1 MASESMRTL
10 YIDIETSPNLA
21 WVWGLRLQNIGLNQ
35 LVEPTRI
42 LCAAWSWDG
51 ETQIEFTAEWQKA
64 GGREMMLSNLWTLL
78 DHADAVVHY
87 NGASFD
93 VPHMNREFLEAG
105 MSPPS
110 PFAQIDLYRA
120 VRKQF
125 RFPSNKLAY
134 LSQVLDLGDEG
145 KLHTDMTLWTRVL
158 AGEPSAQNEMQRYN
172 EEDVVLL
179 KDLYLQLQPWI
190 PSHPNTGLYAEGN
203 DPMCVACG
211 AVDLVKEGFA
221 YTGAGKFQRYSCG
234 ACGKWMRDAKRI
246 ETTPMREAR

>member
-42 LCAAWSWDG
+42 LCAAWSWGGSKEMYFTSEWTDG
-51 ETQIEFTAEWQKA
+51 DYMVHTL
-64 GGREMMLSNLWTLL
+64 REIL
-78 DHADAVVHY
+78 HEADVVVHY

-105 MSPPS
+105 LIPPS

-134 LSQVLDLGDEG
+134 LAEVLELGDEG